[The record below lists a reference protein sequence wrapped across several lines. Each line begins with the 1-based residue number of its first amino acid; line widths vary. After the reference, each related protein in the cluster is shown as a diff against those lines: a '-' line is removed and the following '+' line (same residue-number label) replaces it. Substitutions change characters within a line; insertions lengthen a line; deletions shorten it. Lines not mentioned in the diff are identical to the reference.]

1 MSSFKILSFVGGG
14 IRGLASATMLNALA
28 DQFPNVVSGASMLA
42 GTSTGGTIIA
52 ALANS
57 VSPQEI
63 INTYLTTDRSFYKD
77 HFDGG
82 DPTKPAYPIKLFAAG
97 MYAKYGLQKLSDF
110 KNQKVLFTSFDVG
123 KEGTPWEPLLLH
135 NFPNSTTADTKVA
148 DAVVATSAMPGMFG
162 SHQFGNYQGTVDGAF
177 VNHDPTLAA
186 IALAIQSGVNPA
198 DIVAIC
204 FGTGF
209 MPNSLGSATATWGAQ
224 QWQTGD
230 PDTHYNV
237 PHLLIN
243 GSPSPFLNIALNG
256 TSTNLIP
263 TLAGMMLPGRYAYL
277 NPFLPHYIP
286 ENETNMEVLDALRD
300 ASIAVTLSPAFYGAE
315 NLVGKYWS

>member
-1 MSSFKILSFVGGG
+1 MSSFTILSFVGGG

-28 DQFPNVVSGASMLA
+28 EQFPNVISGANMLA

-52 ALANS
+52 ALANRE
-57 VSPQEI
+57 SPQEI
-63 INTYLTTDRSFYKD
+63 IQTYLTTDRSFYAD

-82 DPTKPAYPIKLFAAG
+82 DPTKPAYPIELFAAG
-97 MYAKYGLQKLSDF
+97 MYAKYGLQKLSDLG
-110 KNQKVLFTSFDVG
+110 QRVLFTTFEVG
-123 KEGTPWEPLLLH
+123 QEGTPWKPLLLH
-135 NFPNSTTADTKVA
+135 NFPGSNVADTKVA

-162 SHQFGNYQGTVDGAF
+162 AHRFGNYHGLVDGAF

-186 IALAIQSGVNPA
+186 IALAINSGIDPT
-198 DIVAIC
+198 DIVVIC

-209 MPNSLGSATATWGAQ
+209 MANHLGSATNNWGAQ

-230 PDTHYNV
+230 PDNPYNV

-243 GSPSPFLNIALNG
+243 GTPSPILNISLNG

-277 NPFLPHYIP
+277 NPILPHYIP
-286 ENETNMEVLDALRD
+286 ENETNLDVLELLRGVSL
-300 ASIAVTLSPAFYGAE
+300 AATHTPAFVTAQS
-315 NLVGKYWS
+315 LVDNYWP